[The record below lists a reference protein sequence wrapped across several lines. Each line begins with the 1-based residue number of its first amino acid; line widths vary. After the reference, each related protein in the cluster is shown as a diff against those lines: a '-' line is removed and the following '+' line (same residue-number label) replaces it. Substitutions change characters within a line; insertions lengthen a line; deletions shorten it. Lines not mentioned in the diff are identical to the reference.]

1 MAQQGGWG
9 GGWADEAWQIRWLG
23 DGLFKIE
30 LEEQGITDRNVR
42 EWGGW
47 MDWELDKAFPNGRW
61 PNLTIAHL
69 NMSRNEL
76 SDDGIGYVM
85 DYLSRRDINVQVMRF
100 FRNQICDD
108 GAKSIGKFVVSCR
121 NPVQE
126 IHLSHNY
133 IGDEGLLALFHA
145 VANSGRYPCIME
157 KSGLGGKR
165 NLKLPLWMRLEMN
178 CIQWESVHGR
188 LSKVPW
194 IAAENPEAQ
203 AARESGAAICLQY
216 SYRNQQAP
224 SAGAWREWQHSAF
237 ESGKGKPAWASPD
250 EWTGEDGSPSLAG
263 ISAASHAYDRSRK
276 EAFGPYEEQDRHGSP
291 DAKVVPPR
299 VYKDSASG
307 ETTAKEEDVPTYIFL
322 DASATWRFMDMPQ
335 EGLFSFPGLLN
346 LCHQGMMY
354 CSPPNSDAQ
363 GVEEGNRVIFV
374 VLRYVLEELLELCSK
389 VPGDMRRL
397 EWLRNDPKSYL
408 HLGHEWGI
416 LEVIDSLD
424 THTQL
429 MKLTPSHEKAASE
442 IGISPRMVKVL
453 DFACLWEA
461 QIESEGNVL
470 FLTADKVMHK
480 FGQGVCEFNA
490 STGSKPGKSLTVV
503 HAEELDQRCAADTRF
518 GGKMLCRA
526 TKAPIKCD
534 AMLSASLVHS
544 IVRDMLQHPAEG
556 KDNLVQHLR
565 IELKEA
571 VALCNAAKQLLTL
584 NNARTGDSA
593 HSWEVTSCVDS
604 MNKAERRWMEM
615 LSLR

>member
-1 MAQQGGWG
+1 
-9 GGWADEAWQIRWLG
+9 
-23 DGLFKIE
+23 
-30 LEEQGITDRNVR
+30 
-42 EWGGW
+42 
-47 MDWELDKAFPNGRW
+47 
-61 PNLTIAHL
+61 
-69 NMSRNEL
+69 
-76 SDDGIGYVM
+76 
-85 DYLSRRDINVQVMRF
+85 
-100 FRNQICDD
+100 
-108 GAKSIGKFVVSCR
+108 
-121 NPVQE
+121 
-126 IHLSHNY
+126 
-133 IGDEGLLALFHA
+133 
-145 VANSGRYPCIME
+145 
-157 KSGLGGKR
+157 
-165 NLKLPLWMRLEMN
+165 
-178 CIQWESVHGR
+178 
-188 LSKVPW
+188 
-194 IAAENPEAQ
+194 
-203 AARESGAAICLQY
+203 
-216 SYRNQQAP
+216 
-224 SAGAWREWQHSAF
+224 
-237 ESGKGKPAWASPD
+237 
-250 EWTGEDGSPSLAG
+250 
-263 ISAASHAYDRSRK
+263 
-276 EAFGPYEEQDRHGSP
+276 
-291 DAKVVPPR
+291 
-299 VYKDSASG
+299 
-307 ETTAKEEDVPTYIFL
+307 
-322 DASATWRFMDMPQ
+322 
-335 EGLFSFPGLLN
+335 
-346 LCHQGMMY
+346 MY